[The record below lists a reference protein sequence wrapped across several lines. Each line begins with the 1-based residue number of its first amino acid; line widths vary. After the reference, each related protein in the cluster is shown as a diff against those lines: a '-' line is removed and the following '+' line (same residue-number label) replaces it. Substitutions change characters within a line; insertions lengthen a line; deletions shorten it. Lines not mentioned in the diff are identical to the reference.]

1 VESELVTA
9 GTLYVVATPIGNLDD
24 LSARARSLLRAVP
37 VVVAEDTRRTR
48 ILLTHIEATPR
59 VLSYHAHSK
68 PNRVEAILDILAEG
82 KDVALVT
89 DAGTPGISDPGVALV
104 RAARDQDLQ
113 VSVVPGPSAVAAA
126 LSFAG
131 IPADRYSF
139 VGFLPRKG
147 RDRRDLVSG
156 IRDSVWTTVIFEAPS
171 RLGALLADLEAACGA
186 DREVAVAR
194 ELTKVHEELKLGT
207 ISDLRVY
214 YDAHP
219 PRGEVTVMV
228 TGQRRAPVKVD
239 PEAIVEAAR
248 PLLDEGHSR
257 RDVAKR
263 LAAELGVARNE
274 VYRIVSEL

>member
-1 VESELVTA
+1 VTA

-24 LSARARSLLRAVP
+24 LSARARSVLRAVP

-48 ILLTHIEATPR
+48 ILLTHIDATPR

-68 PNRVEAILDILAEG
+68 PDRVEAILVILAEG

-89 DAGTPGISDPGVALV
+89 DAGTPGISDPGVVLV
-104 RAARDQDLQ
+104 RAAREQGLP

-131 IPADRYSF
+131 LPADRYSF

-156 IRDSVWTTVIFEAPS
+156 IRDSVWTTVIFEAPG

-186 DREVAVAR
+186 DREAAVAR

-228 TGQRRAPVKVD
+228 TGQRRAPVAVD
-239 PEAIVEAAR
+239 HDAIVEVAR